1 MTRRGPP
8 EEGDDG
14 VLYEG
19 DFLLTAD
26 EQRALAPFIQRA
38 LTEVD
43 VHESVSVFRFSL
55 SDTSAKP
62 NKGWWVCVC
71 VSVHAG
77 MNGWMWMDGWKDGCM
92 PVYT

>member
-38 LTEVD
+38 LTEVR
-43 VHESVSVFRFSL
+43 V
-55 SDTSAKP
+55 
-62 NKGWWVCVC
+62 NGVCLMYI
-71 VSVHAG
+71 H
-77 MNGWMWMDGWKDGCM
+77 KDLCRSK
-92 PVYT
+92 